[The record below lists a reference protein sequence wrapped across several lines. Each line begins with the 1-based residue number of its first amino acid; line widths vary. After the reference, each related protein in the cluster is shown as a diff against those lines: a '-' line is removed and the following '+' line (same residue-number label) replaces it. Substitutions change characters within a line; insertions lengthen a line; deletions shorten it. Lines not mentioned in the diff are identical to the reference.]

1 MEKYAVIVAGGKGTR
16 MGNEI
21 PKQFLLLKGKPVL
34 WHTINA
40 FAMAFADIKIVLVL
54 PEAYLADGKQ
64 IEGEFPRI
72 HIRIVAGGDT
82 RFASVRNGLQL
93 VKTDAVV
100 FVHDGVRCLVTPGLI
115 RRCYDETMVKGN
127 AIPVIPATDTLRL
140 ITQEGNKPI
149 DRNLVMMVQTPQT
162 FMSNDIKAAFEQEYD
177 SSFTDEASVAERSG
191 VKINLVAGEESNIK
205 ITRPVDM
212 LVAEQILGIN

>member
-1 MEKYAVIVAGGKGTR
+1 
-16 MGNEI
+16 
-21 PKQFLLLKGKPVL
+21 
-34 WHTINA
+34 
-40 FAMAFADIKIVLVL
+40 MA
-54 PEAYLADGKQ
+54 
-64 IEGEFPRI
+64 
-72 HIRIVAGGDT
+72 
-82 RFASVRNGLQL
+82 
-93 VKTDAVV
+93 
-100 FVHDGVRCLVTPGLI
+100 
-115 RRCYDETMVKGN
+115 KGN
-127 AIPVIPATDTLRL
+127 AIPVIPATDTLRF

-212 LVAEQILGIN
+212 LVAEQILDKVFGVI